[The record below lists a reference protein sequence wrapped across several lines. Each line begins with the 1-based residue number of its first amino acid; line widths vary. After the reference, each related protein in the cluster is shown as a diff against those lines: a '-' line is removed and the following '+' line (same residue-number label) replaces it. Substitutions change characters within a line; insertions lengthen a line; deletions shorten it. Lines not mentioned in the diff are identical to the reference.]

1 MIDKI
6 KKVLLSED
14 NFLIAAHLN
23 PDGDAIGSMC
33 ATGFLLKKLG
43 KNFSFYNYSPLPQKF
58 SWLKLPT
65 LWSQELPSTPPKWL
79 ILLDSGDKTRVGDIL
94 LPWVEKIPSINIDHH
109 ISNPNY
115 GTLNWVDPKASSVG
129 EMIAELCFQLQIEL
143 KGSLAESIYLA
154 ILSDTGSFSYANTT
168 SKAHFWTS
176 KMIELGLDVG
186 KVNALLNQNLTLNKL
201 KLMSKVFDTIRLKEE
216 GKIAILSITQEMF
229 KETETS
235 VEDCEGFINYLRNIR
250 GVKVALSLREESDGQ
265 IKFSLRS
272 YGDID
277 VQKIALILK
286 GGGHK
291 NAAGGTISA
300 SLAKAE
306 KILLETI
313 KSNLSL

>member
-6 KKVLLSED
+6 KKILLTED
-14 NFLIAAHLN
+14 NFLITAHLN

-33 ATGFLLKKLG
+33 AMGFLLKKLG

-65 LWSQELPSTPPKWL
+65 LWSQELPATPPNWL
-79 ILLDSGDKTRVGDIL
+79 ILLDSGDKTRVGDTL
-94 LPWVEKIPSINIDHH
+94 LPWIEQISSINIDHH

-115 GTLNWVDPKASSVG
+115 GTLNWVEPKASSVG
-129 EMIAELCFQLQIEL
+129 EMIAELCSQLHIEL
-143 KGSLAESIYLA
+143 KGNLAESIYLA

-168 SKAHFWTS
+168 SKAHFWTG
-176 KMIELGLDVG
+176 KMIEQGLDVG
-186 KVNALLNQNLTLNKL
+186 KINALLNQNLTVNKL
-201 KLMSKVFDTIRLKEE
+201 KLMSRVFDSIQLKEQ
-216 GKIAILSITQEMF
+216 GKIAILSITQQMF

-235 VEDCEGFINYLRNIR
+235 LEDCEGFINYLRNIK
-250 GVKVALSLREESDGQ
+250 GVKVALSLREENDGK

-277 VQKIALILK
+277 VQKVALILN

-291 NAAGGTISA
+291 NAAGGSIPGPID
-300 SLAKAE
+300 KAE